1 MGQMADLDL
10 PARARE
16 IEQIVREELEPLT
29 ATGRVAEVRGR
40 GAMVA
45 VELID
50 ADGNPDAALTG
61 SVVAACLAQGVLVL
75 SCGMDGNVIRL
86 LPPLVIGEDLLRE
99 GLSVIADAVRAAAG
113 QEAVHA

>member
-1 MGQMADLDL
+1 
-10 PARARE
+10 
-16 IEQIVREELEPLT
+16 
-29 ATGRVAEVRGR
+29 
-40 GAMVA
+40 MVA